1 MQGEKFRRGLD
12 FDHNF
17 LDKEVRFPASA
28 ARFGRRFL
36 RCGKYGVKNGFRF
49 YIRVR
54 ARGATEG
61 RPRRQQSPDGKIR
74 RPEPARASAA
84 GCLFFRTMTIR
95 QSNSW
100 LAPGIHRFR
109 GQWLRFCSVSVRF
122 RQVMVSFSWVCI
134 RFRLLM
140 VRFL

>member
-61 RPRRQQSPDGKIR
+61 LPRRIR
-74 RPEPARASAA
+74 LATSA
-84 GCLFFRTMTIR
+84 G
-95 QSNSW
+95 SS
-100 LAPGIHRFR
+100 
-109 GQWLRFCSVSVRF
+109 
-122 RQVMVSFSWVCI
+122 
-134 RFRLLM
+134 LLM
-140 VRFL
+140 AKFVARNRLALQLLAVCFSGR